1 MLRAVPS
8 HQSES
13 LSGAEFIDRGANPVL
28 SRRRSPMGNDCR
40 CVPHQSFGTSPDP
53 GAGTAPGSFEGVV
66 LVDG

>member
-13 LSGAEFIDRGANPVL
+13 LSGAEFIVRGANPVL

-40 CVPHQSFGTSPDP
+40 CVPHHLIWYLTDP

-66 LVDG
+66 LVVE